1 MDRQR
6 VIEQI
11 GIVGF
16 GGNRSVLCLQTHNF
30 RGSDT
35 ILFFPSMR
43 IGEDTVRR
51 ETSRK
56 RAVCSIGHRY
66 NTNTPCQVKDSR
78 LSISLEVHRRTLPA
92 TVMVFYCPSIL
103 GLPLGSEFPIRVAIY
118 EN

>member
-43 IGEDTVRR
+43 VGEDTVP
-51 ETSRK
+51 T
-56 RAVCSIGHRY
+56 
-66 NTNTPCQVKDSR
+66 
-78 LSISLEVHRRTLPA
+78 
-92 TVMVFYCPSIL
+92 
-103 GLPLGSEFPIRVAIY
+103 
-118 EN
+118 